1 MRERAVDQGECEKA
15 RSEKEGSVM
24 THALSHTHTHTHTY
38 THMYV
43 WYTPHIAVH
52 INARI
57 NNKRCPTILTTRH
70 DDAEVDDDEAGRGS
84 SMIVALPLR

>member
-1 MRERAVDQGECEKA
+1 
-15 RSEKEGSVM
+15 
-24 THALSHTHTHTHTY
+24 
-38 THMYV
+38 MYV